1 MDLSASSSSIDDEL
15 FVIDVLQLLPR
26 PRFFRD
32 RSNPLTDYDDVDFK
46 QRFSLS
52 KCMFMNLLDMISH
65 NINQNT
71 LRNMSLSPMLQLLI
85 ALRYYATGAFQAV
98 LGDHIHVNKS
108 TVCRVIKKVSEA
120 IEFLKPKY
128 IQMPRSQTEIDLVQH
143 DFFLTRNFPKVIGA
157 IDCTHIK
164 IHSPNSDIG
173 EKFRNR
179 KGFFSINVQAV
190 CNSHMQFINIVA
202 RWPGSVHDSTIF
214 DNSLLRAQFENN
226 EFGNSVLVGDGGYAC
241 RNYMMTPLGNP
252 TSESELRYQKAQIG
266 TNNVIE
272 RTFGVWKR
280 RFPVLSLGIRTQIQ
294 TTLTTIIA
302 TAVLHNM
309 LIAANEPLVI
319 DETLLT
325 ADMLDQVPVLPVR
338 QAGNAVQRHL
348 IETVFN

>member
-1 MDLSASSSSIDDEL
+1 MPDAK
-15 FVIDVLQLLPR
+15 
-26 PRFFRD
+26 
-32 RSNPLTDYDDVDFK
+32 TK
-46 QRFSLS
+46 
-52 KCMFMNLLDMISH
+52 
-65 NINQNT
+65 
-71 LRNMSLSPMLQLLI
+71 
-85 ALRYYATGAFQAV
+85 AV
-98 LGDHIHVNKS
+98 LGDHIHVHKS
-108 TVCRVIKKVSEA
+108 TVFRVIKKVSEA
-120 IEFLKPKY
+120 IAFLKPKY

-164 IHSPNSDIG
+164 IQSPNSDIG

-179 KGFFSINVQAV
+179 KGFFSVNVQAV
-190 CNSHMQFINIVA
+190 C
-202 RWPGSVHDSTIF
+202 
-214 DNSLLRAQFENN
+214 
-226 EFGNSVLVGDGGYAC
+226 DGGYAC

-266 TNNVIE
+266 TRNVIE

-325 ADMLDQVPVLPVR
+325 ADMLDQVPVL
-338 QAGNAVQRHL
+338 RHL